1 MKSELDYARVGERIR
16 LARERAGLTQAQL
29 GEQTDL
35 STAHIGHIERGTR
48 IASLETIFRIAQ
60 ALHTS
65 TDFFLLDTAQ
75 NDVDAEAFAR
85 FLVSSLKDEEP
96 QKVRRFCNIVRL
108 LRENLDDL

>member
-1 MKSELDYARVGERIR
+1 MNAELDYARMGERIR
-16 LARERAGLTQAQL
+16 MARERAGLTQAQL
-29 GEQTDL
+29 GERTDL

-48 IASLETIFRIAQ
+48 IASLETVFRIAQ

-65 TDFFLLDTAQ
+65 TDFFLLDAAQ
-75 NDVDAEAFAR
+75 DSGDAEAFAQ
-85 FLVSSLKDEEP
+85 FLASSLRGEDT